1 MPMLRPGGALATRP
15 LHFIWVADCS
25 YSMQGS
31 KIAALNFAI
40 RDAIPH
46 MKKVAEENVNA
57 QVLVRA
63 LAFGS
68 RAWWHI
74 QDPTPVE
81 HFQWPDLEPNGLTA
95 MGAAMDLLAD
105 ALDIE
110 KMGTR
115 ALPPVLVLVTDG
127 QPTDDF
133 QTALRKLMRQGWAKK
148 AVRLAIAIGE
158 DAQFE
163 PLVAFTGNPE
173 MVMSVAAPEQMMG
186 YVKWVSTVAVQSAS
200 SPASQ
205 IAMTGSGNVAIPA
218 PPASIAGPVSV
229 NAVW

>member
-1 MPMLRPGGALATRP
+1 MPMRPGGALATRP
-15 LHFIWVADCS
+15 LHFIWIADCS
-25 YSMQGS
+25 SSMSGS
-31 KIAALNFAI
+31 KIQALNFAI

-46 MKKVAEENVNA
+46 MQRVAAENVNA
-57 QVLVRA
+57 QVFVRA
-63 LAFGS
+63 IAFGS
-68 RAWWHI
+68 RAAWHVA
-74 QDPTPVE
+74 DPTPAE
-81 HFQWPDLEPNGLTA
+81 TFQWFDLEPNGMTA
-95 MGAAMDLLAD
+95 MGAALTLLAE

-133 QTALRKLMRQGWAKK
+133 QAGLRKLMHQGWAKK

-158 DAQFE
+158 DAQYE

-173 MVMSVAAPEQMMG
+173 MVMSVSAPEQMMG

-200 SPASQ
+200 NPASQ
-205 IAMTGSGNVAIPA
+205 MAMTGSGNVAIPA
-218 PPASIAGPVSV
+218 PPAMVAGSVSA